1 MDRSE
6 GERRTAQ
13 RSADQPETKGS
24 RAWCSRR
31 SVTKRSAED
40 RRAGEL
46 GAQRG
51 RAQGREAARRPA
63 RGGGKPGVANRRTV
77 TASPQA
83 PDPSLRRR
91 RQSSLLPLR
100 LLSPPNPRPSP
111 LGFGGGPG
119 SGGAHRAVWP
129 GGGPGESQQTT
140 RAALAIRRRGGCP
153 HPPAGPMR
161 TSAPTKRK
169 GRAAAEPPS
178 VTLFF

>member
-6 GERRTAQ
+6 GERRAA
-13 RSADQPETKGS
+13 R
-24 RAWCSRR
+24 
-31 SVTKRSAED
+31 
-40 RRAGEL
+40 
-46 GAQRG
+46 
-51 RAQGREAARRPA
+51 AARRPA

-140 RAALAIRRRGGCP
+140 RAALAIRRRGGCT
-153 HPPAGPMR
+153 HPPPGRRNPPFGVLSNGRGWFRFGGPMR

>member
-6 GERRTAQ
+6 GERRAA
-13 RSADQPETKGS
+13 R
-24 RAWCSRR
+24 
-31 SVTKRSAED
+31 
-40 RRAGEL
+40 
-46 GAQRG
+46 
-51 RAQGREAARRPA
+51 AARRPA

-129 GGGPGESQQTT
+129 GGGPHPPDLLFHARTDSLGSCGGPRESQQTT